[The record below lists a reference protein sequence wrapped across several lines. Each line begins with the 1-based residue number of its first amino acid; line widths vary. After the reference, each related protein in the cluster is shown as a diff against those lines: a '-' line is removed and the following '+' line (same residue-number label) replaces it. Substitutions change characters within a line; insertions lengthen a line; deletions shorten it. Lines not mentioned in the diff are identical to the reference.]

1 VPKVKNFYHM
11 PVFANLVIDQN
22 RTVQQFPH
30 TRPFSDRSSHAR
42 EITQKI
48 NVVEQRLTKTRSSLI
63 IIFGNVPDDFS

>member
-1 VPKVKNFYHM
+1 
-11 PVFANLVIDQN
+11 
-22 RTVQQFPH
+22 VQQFPH